1 MTTVS
6 NIQQQQ
12 LQQQKYYC
20 ISCDYSTSRKSNFN
34 DHISSRKH
42 YLATI
47 PDTNSINPAKTSFC
61 HHKSKYVCNNCSKY
75 YNDRTGLWRHNKK
88 CTSSSV
94 DNLTKQTPVKHDI
107 SNNDFKELILTVIKD
122 NQELKEIMLEV
133 VKNSN
138 VTNNNHISNC
148 NNKSFNLQFFLND
161 TCKDAMNIMDFVNSV
176 QLQLSDLEKVGEV
189 GFVNGISNII
199 VKNLKTL
206 DVKKRPL
213 HCSDIKREVLYVKD
227 DDKWAKEQDN
237 NPKVR
242 KAIKYIASKNINLLQ
257 QFKQVYPQSTDG
269 ESKYNDIF
277 NHLVI
282 QALGGLGNEDAD
294 NEDKIIHNLS
304 KHLVISKEK
313 YTIDNEP

>member
-1 MTTVS
+1 MVTEKP
-6 NIQQQQ
+6 
-12 LQQQKYYC
+12 QKTPKYFC
-20 ISCDYSTSRKSNFN
+20 INCDFGTDNKKDF
-34 DHISSRKH
+34 RKH
-42 YLATI
+42 TMTSKHSLLTLGDGFSDAKKPKYCCTNCNKTYLSR
-47 PDTNSINPAKTSFC
+47 N
-61 HHKSKYVCNNCSKY
+61 
-75 YNDRTGLWRHNKK
+75 GLWNHNKK
-88 CTSSSV
+88 CTTSTV
-94 DNLTKQTPVKHDI
+94 NNLTNQT
-107 SNNDFKELILTVIKD
+107 KEFHNYTEAMLSVFKD
-122 NQELKEIMLEV
+122 NIKEIMLEV
-133 VKNSN
+133 SKNSN
-138 VTNNNHISNC
+138 VTNNNISNC